1 MLKWL
6 GGLGSKPD
14 HPMYSAKEAER
25 ILAELPDADPGIAL
39 GEVSGWIESVSQA
52 PDFKPEVRTAVLQLL
67 DDFGRT
73 QQYRLIEQYLGAA
86 RIHDMKSRERCQK
99 AYEFWSALS
108 EAYLASL
115 AKDLKIEGGSRP
127 APTDEIAVLVS
138 RGLRAVAE
146 QERVR
151 HLSYRP
157 VDKEVWV
164 RLFRLFRMA
173 ETTGTQVRSV
183 KAYKYDTQNTTPTQE
198 LLRPLMLEIVSPESL
213 APEHVELAAR
223 TVASVA
229 NAFALGREPSAG
241 LPFCIDLANP
251 GRPSQYGDK
260 PPAAPTARYFGPGQA
275 IARLDELLRFEGAAR
290 EADERKA
297 GQDFSRWDRV
307 TVVKHLKRYWGENR
321 PSRGTGR
328 TRAQGELSV
337 LHSLDAIRTVVTQ
350 IGTDQMDT
358 ITETLGERK
367 QTLTLVPENVDLT
380 PEIWMEKDVSES
392 GLGADVPPQRGSWVK
407 IGRLC
412 ALKRADSDHWWV
424 GVIRRLDAAT
434 GARVATGIQVLSK
447 TPYSMWLKR
456 VGTGVNLA
464 STWATSSGSH
474 RYDYVDAVML
484 VPEIEATAKEIMLVM
499 KPTDY
504 MPDLVCEALIGDKPR
519 LIRFGAA
526 VDSGD
531 DFVIVSCQWQ

>member
-6 GGLGSKPD
+6 GGLGGKPD

-25 ILAELPDADPGIAL
+25 ILAELPDADAGKAL
-39 GEVSGWIESVSQA
+39 DEVSGWIESVSQA
-52 PDFKPEVRTAVLQLL
+52 PDFKPDVRIAVLQVL
-67 DDFGRT
+67 DDFGHQ

-108 EAYLASL
+108 EAYLACL
-115 AKDLKIEGGSRP
+115 ANDLKIEGASRP
-127 APTDEIAVLVS
+127 GATDEIALLIS

-173 ETTGTQVRSV
+173 ETTGTTVRSV
-183 KAYKYDTQNTTPTQE
+183 KAYKYDSQNTTATQE
-198 LLRPLMLEIVSPESL
+198 LLRPLMLEVVSPESL

-223 TVASVA
+223 TVASIA
-229 NAFALGREPSAG
+229 NAFALGREPSAA

-251 GRPSQYGDK
+251 GRPIQYGDK

-275 IARLDELLRFEGAAR
+275 ISRLEELLQFESANRA
-290 EADERKA
+290 ADERKA
-297 GQDFSRWDRV
+297 GQESSRWDRV
-307 TVVKHLKRYWGENR
+307 TVLKHLKRYWGDDR
-321 PSRGTGR
+321 PSRRTGR
-328 TRAQGELSV
+328 TRAEGELSV

-358 ITETLGERK
+358 IEETVGERK
-367 QTLTLVPENVDLT
+367 QALTLVPENVDLT
-380 PEIWMEKDVSES
+380 PEVWMEKDTSDS
-392 GLGADVPPQRGSWVK
+392 GLGAEVPSQHGGWVK

-412 ALKRADSDHWWV
+412 AVKRADSDHWWV
-424 GVIRRLDAAT
+424 GVIRRLDAAS

-447 TPYSMWLKR
+447 TPYSMWLKM
-456 VGTGVNLA
+456 VGKEGGLA
-464 STWATSSGSH
+464 SSWATSSGSH
-474 RYDYVDAVML
+474 RYDYVDAVLL
-484 VPEIEATAKEIMLVM
+484 VPEIEAMAKSVMLVI

-504 MPDLVCEALIGDKPR
+504 KPDMVCEALIGDKPR

-531 DFVIVSCQWQ
+531 DFVIVSCEWL